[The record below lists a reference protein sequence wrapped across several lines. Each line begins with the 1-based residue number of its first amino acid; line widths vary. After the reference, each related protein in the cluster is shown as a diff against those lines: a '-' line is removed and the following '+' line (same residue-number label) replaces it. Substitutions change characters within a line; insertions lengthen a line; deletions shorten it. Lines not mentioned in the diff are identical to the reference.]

1 MNANTF
7 DMLVLH
13 RVSITTYTL
22 SNTKTLW
29 VPTADA
35 MHAMFFCH
43 MLSYTAHFYSIC
55 CDNNKVV
62 LFFFEICS
70 FFQSEAINHY
80 SLSMFSLG

>member
-62 LFFFEICS
+62 LFFLKYAVS
-70 FFQSEAINHY
+70 FKVRQ
-80 SLSMFSLG
+80 